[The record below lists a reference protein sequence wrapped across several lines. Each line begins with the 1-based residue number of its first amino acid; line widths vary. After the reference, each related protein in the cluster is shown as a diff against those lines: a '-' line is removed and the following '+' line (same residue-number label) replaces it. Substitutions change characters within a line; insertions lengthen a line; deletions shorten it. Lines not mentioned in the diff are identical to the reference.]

1 MQNFVDS
8 NFMQVYCHC
17 ERAQILWPQIETC
30 PRRICPLNWPVI
42 MAGWCSAM
50 ARAQAFVGCLELNSA
65 RLYILLYNQ
74 DGIDTAEATN
84 SIQMNN

>member
-1 MQNFVDS
+1 
-8 NFMQVYCHC
+8 
-17 ERAQILWPQIETC
+17 
-30 PRRICPLNWPVI
+30 

-50 ARAQAFVGCLELNSA
+50 AGAQAFVGCLELNSA